1 MITHQGTLH
10 FNTVTLIDSQVNR
23 NEDSNR
29 RKKVKNNSRLIVL
42 RKEYLTAILH
52 HFNNLLCISW
62 PRNTVFR

>member
-10 FNTVTLIDSQVNR
+10 YNTVTLIDSQVNR
-23 NEDSNR
+23 NKDSNR

-52 HFNNLLCISW
+52 Q
-62 PRNTVFR
+62 